1 MLFQSFYIYPVFR
14 RLRTGYS
21 ALHSGGLAEDRIE
34 EKPSVIPLRLGE
46 TGAIQSPILYFMVL
60 DVEYDSPTHRM
71 PESKP
76 QRHNVF
82 TNV

>member
-60 DVEYDSPTHRM
+60 DVEY
-71 PESKP
+71 ESTVSHDLNWT
-76 QRHNVF
+76 R
-82 TNV
+82 

>member
-34 EKPSVIPLRLGE
+34 EKPSVSDVKFRTRYGN
-46 TGAIQSPILYFMVL
+46 FMVL
-60 DVEYDSPTHRM
+60 DVEY
-71 PESKP
+71 ESTVSHDLNWT
-76 QRHNVF
+76 R
-82 TNV
+82 